1 MALGVRT
8 GLDCFLLI
16 DGIDL
21 SDDHA
26 AIDSISSPRGTYDKN
41 GLRHRAMRRIYGMK
55 DGVAEASVFFNPA
68 AGAAHSKLS
77 TLPLTDREVMLGVAP
92 ELGAAVSCLRYKQ
105 IGYDGAR
112 GADGDLVFKFQAQ
125 GNGIGIDHGK
135 LLTAGKRTD
144 VTATNGTGVDQLVD
158 TLATGSYAFG
168 LQAFLQVTAFT
179 GTNCTIK
186 LQESSDN
193 GAGDA
198 YADVVGGAFT
208 AVTAAPNT
216 QRIQTG
222 LTQTVERYL
231 RVVTSGTFTSITFAV
246 MAHRNEA
253 AFK

>member
-1 MALGVRT
+1 M
-8 GLDCFLLI
+8 LI

-26 AIDSISSPRGTYDKN
+26 AISSISSPRQTFDKP
-41 GLRHRAMRRIYGMK
+41 GLRHRAMRRIYGKK
-55 DGVAEASVFFNPA
+55 DGMGELSVYFNPA
-68 AGAAHSKLS
+68 TNAAHDQLS
-77 TLPLTDREVMLGVAP
+77 TLPAADRELMLGVAP
-92 ELGAAVSCLRYKQ
+92 ELGAAAWCMRYKQ
-105 IGYDGAR
+105 IGYDGSR
-112 GADGDLVFKFQAQ
+112 PNDGDLMFGYQAQ
-125 GNGIGIDHGK
+125 ANGLGLDCGK

-144 VTATNGTGVDQLVD
+144 TTATNGTGVDQLVD

-179 GTNCTIK
+179 GTNCTVK

-198 YADVVGGAFT
+198 WTDVTGGAFT
-208 AVTAAPNT
+208 AVTAAPYT

-231 RVVTSGTFTSITFAV
+231 RVVTTGTFTSITFAV

-253 AFK
+253 AFVA

>member
-1 MALGVRT
+1 MAIRT

-26 AIDSISSPRGTYDKN
+26 AIDSISSPRQTFDKN
-41 GLRHRAMRRIYGMK
+41 GLRHRAYRRIYGKK
-55 DGVAEASVFFNPA
+55 DGMAEASVFFNPT

-77 TLPLTDREVMLGVAP
+77 TLPQTDREIMLGVAP

-105 IGYDGAR
+105 IGYDGTR
-112 GADGDLVFKFQAQ
+112 PADGDLMFKFQAQ
-125 GNGIGIDHGK
+125 GNDLGID
-135 LLTAGKRTD
+135 
-144 VTATNGTGVDQLVD
+144 
-158 TLATGSYAFG
+158 YAFG

-179 GTNCTIK
+179 GTDCTIK

-193 GAGDA
+193 GVGDA
-198 YADVVGGAFT
+198 WADVTGGGFT
-208 AVTAAPNT
+208 QVTTAPVT

-222 LTQTVERYL
+222 LTLSVERYL

-253 AFK
+253 AFV